1 MAKEPSMKTKVS
13 KALAKSETVRSVS
26 GSILRTKAPKGI
38 RSLAGS
44 VLGNSPKSKK
54 KKR

>member
-1 MAKEPSMKTKVS
+1 MAKEPNMKTKIS
-13 KALAKSETVRSVS
+13 KALSNFKTAKSVS

-44 VLGNSPKSKK
+44 VLGNSAKSKK
-54 KKR
+54 KR